1 MPAPRTEH
9 LAAAPGASAPGAS
22 APGAS
27 APGASAPGASAP
39 GASAPGASAPG
50 ASAPGSTTAAA
61 QAFVADHL
69 PAARRLGRDLADHLD
84 DPASFAA
91 AARHGLAGLAD
102 PAYLAGQ
109 RLVAPGI
116 GPTLGIRTPLL
127 DAVLAGLRREVRGV
141 GPAPLL
147 AVADLL
153 ARDEVRELRW
163 MAIEVLRWI
172 LPADPERSWQVLRR
186 IGRDAD
192 DWITVDTLAVVV
204 AEGILREPYRWAEL
218 EQLVFSPIRWE
229 RRLVGSAVANMP
241 HVDHHLGRTALV
253 IERGLD
259 LVGQLIGDA
268 EPDVQKALSW
278 ALREL
283 AKVDAAPVVAFCR
296 REAERAA
303 ATADGQ
309 RAWVLRDA
317 LPKLPA
323 VEAAAIRAQLAG
335 IRRAPG
341 AASTSLAAATA
352 AAFASA
358 GLGRPLPEVPLT

>member
-1 MPAPRTEH
+1 MPRPTADHRAATRG
-9 LAAAPGASAPGAS
+9 AAAAAARAGGAAPSGAAPSAATPS
-22 APGAS
+22 AATPS
-27 APGASAPGASAP
+27 AA
-39 GASAPGASAPG
+39 
-50 ASAPGSTTAAA
+50 TAAA
-61 QAFVADHL
+61 QAFVAAHL

-84 DPASFAA
+84 DPAAFVA
-91 AARHGLAGLAD
+91 AARAGLANLAD

-127 DAVLAGLRREVRGV
+127 DAVVAGLRRETGDI
-141 GPAPLL
+141 GPARLL
-147 AVADLL
+147 AIADLL
-153 ARDEVRELRW
+153 ARDEVLELRW
-163 MAIEVLRWI
+163 MAIHVLRWVV
-172 LPADPERSWQVLRR
+172 PADPERAWQVVRR
-186 IGRDAD
+186 VGREAD

-241 HVDHHLGRTALV
+241 HVDHPLGRTAALV
-253 IERGLD
+253 VERGLD

-283 AKVDAAPVVAFCR
+283 AKVEPGPVAAFCR
-296 REAERAA
+296 REAELAA

-309 RAWVLRDA
+309 RARVLRDA
-317 LPKLPA
+317 LVKLPVA
-323 VEAAAIRAQLAG
+323 EAAAIRARLAG

-341 AASTSLAAATA
+341 AASTSPAAATA